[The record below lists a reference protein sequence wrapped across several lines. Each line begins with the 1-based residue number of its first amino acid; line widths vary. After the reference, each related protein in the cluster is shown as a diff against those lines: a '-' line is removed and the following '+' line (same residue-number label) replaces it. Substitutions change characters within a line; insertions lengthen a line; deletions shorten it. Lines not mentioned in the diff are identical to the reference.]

1 MLAPNE
7 NRVTVL
13 GDLPRLTG
21 LTAPDRA
28 DAIALAEQ
36 VARTIAGPA
45 AGAVDRESR
54 FPTEA
59 IAALRDARLLSAL
72 VPTRLGGLGCSISEV
87 AEMCDVLG
95 QHCGNAAMVFAM
107 HQIQV
112 AAIARHA
119 GISSVFDCILHEL
132 VSRQLLLA
140 SATSEVEVGGDVRRS
155 ICAADRRG
163 DDVQLYKQAPVISY
177 AEHADAVLVTA
188 RRHPDAVASD
198 QVLVYVPTDAT
209 RTTLTRTS
217 GWDALGLRGT
227 CSAGYVLETTVPAT
241 YVLADG
247 YDDISAHTMLPVSHI
262 LWSSLW
268 LGIATD
274 AVNRARA
281 FVRDAARRKPGSVP
295 AGATRLAE
303 TVGALQT
310 MRAGVHDAA
319 RTYDAIH
326 DDRDALSS
334 MGFALRMNGLKVQ
347 SATLVVQ
354 IVAQSLAICGI
365 AGYKADTK
373 YSVERHL
380 RDAYSAGVQINNDRV
395 LGASASMLLVH
406 RED

>member
-1 MLAPNE
+1 
-7 NRVTVL
+7 VTTLSHGPGVS
-13 GDLPRLTG
+13 PTR
-21 LTAPDRA
+21 RA
-28 DAIALAEQ
+28 DVVALATD
-36 VARTIAGPA
+36 VARTVAAPA
-45 AGAVDRESR
+45 AASVDRESR
-54 FPTEA
+54 FPSEA
-59 IAALRDARLLSAL
+59 IAALCDARLLGAL
-72 VPTRLGGLGCSISEV
+72 VPARFGGLGCSIVEV
-87 AEMCDVLG
+87 AETCDVIG
-95 QHCGNAAMVFAM
+95 QHCGNTAMVYAM

-112 AAIARHA
+112 AAVLRHA
-119 GISSVFDCILHEL
+119 RSSAFFECLVHEMADQ
-132 VSRQLLLA
+132 QLLLA

-155 ICAADRRG
+155 ICAVEPDG
-163 DDVQLYKQAPVISY
+163 DEVRLRKHAPVISY
-177 AEHADAVLVTA
+177 AEHADAILVTA
-188 RRHPDAVASD
+188 RRHPDAAASD
-198 QVLVYVPTDAT
+198 QVLVYVPTDPT
-209 RTTLTRTS
+209 RTSLTRTS

-227 CSAGYVLETTVPAT
+227 CSAGYVLETHVPAT
-241 YVLADG
+241 HVLTDG

-268 LGIATD
+268 LGIATE

-281 FVRDAARRKPGSVP
+281 YVRDAARRKPGSVP
-295 AGATRLAE
+295 TGATRLAE
-303 TVGALQT
+303 AVAALQT

-319 RTYDAIH
+319 RAYDVIY

-334 MGFALRMNGLKVQ
+334 MSFALRMNGLKVQ

-354 IVAQSLAICGI
+354 IVAQTLAICGI